1 MDVSKM
7 NRRDFQ
13 RLTAAAFGG
22 VVSGVVSGSLMI
34 GPAIAADDE
43 AKSLLDE
50 PHVCRGLNA
59 CKGKGGCGAT
69 KAKNACAGQ
78 GACATVAKHSCKGEN
93 ACKGARR
100 VRSQPRRE
108 CLQNQ
113 GGMRGADGR

>member
-78 GACATVAKHSCKGEN
+78 GLRHGRKALV
-93 ACKGARR
+93 
-100 VRSQPRRE
+100 
-108 CLQNQ
+108 Q
-113 GGMRGADGR
+113 G